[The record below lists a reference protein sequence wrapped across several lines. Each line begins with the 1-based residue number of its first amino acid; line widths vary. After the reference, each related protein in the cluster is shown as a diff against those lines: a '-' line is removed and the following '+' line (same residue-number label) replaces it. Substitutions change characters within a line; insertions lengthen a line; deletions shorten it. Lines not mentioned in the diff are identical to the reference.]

1 MATDILQDL
10 GPIFLGSRLKRLGE
24 RLQVGAAR
32 ILADAGLDV
41 QPTHMP
47 LLAALEHAPLTIGQL
62 VQSVG
67 ASQPGVTRG
76 IAQLVDLGLV
86 QTAPGSDQRQRTIS
100 LTPAGTAAMA
110 RARLLVWPRI
120 EAAVEILCGGET
132 AALLARITAVEA
144 ALAATPLDVL
154 GAQANPQT
162 LFIHEYTDDL
172 ATTFRDINAEWIT
185 AMFRLEDTDR
195 AVLDHPRAK
204 IVDPGGTILFV
215 EARGLGIVGTCA
227 LQKTGDSRFELTK
240 MGVRESARGLKAGE
254 FLLTAM
260 IARAQAMGADPLYLL
275 TSRKCAAAIHLYEK
289 LGFHHDAEIMR
300 DYGARY
306 ARCDVAMR
314 YAPDSAAA

>member
-1 MATDILQDL
+1 MTPDTLQDL
-10 GPIFLGSRLKRLGE
+10 GPVFLGSRLKRLGE
-24 RLQVGAAR
+24 RLQAGAAR
-32 ILADAGLDV
+32 ILADAGLAV

-62 VQSVG
+62 VHAVG

-76 IAQLVDLGLV
+76 VAQLVELDLV
-86 QTAPGSDQRQRTIS
+86 RTETGSDQRQRTIS
-100 LTPAGTAAMA
+100 LTPAGDAVMA
-110 RARLLVWPRI
+110 RARLLVWPRV
-120 EAAVEILCGGET
+120 EDAVDILCGGET
-132 AALLARITAVEA
+132 EAFLAQITAVEA
-144 ALAATPLDVL
+144 ALAATPLDFL
-154 GAQANPQT
+154 AARANPQT
-162 LFIHEYTDDL
+162 LTIRDYSDDL

-185 AMFRLEDTDR
+185 AMFHLEDTDR
-195 AVLDHPRAK
+195 AVLDNPRAK

-227 LQKTGDSRFELTK
+227 LQKTGDSSFELTK

-260 IARAQAMGADPLYLL
+260 IARAQTLSADPLYLL
-275 TSRKCAAAIHLYEK
+275 TSTKCAAAVHLYEK
-289 LGFHHDAEIMR
+289 LGFRHDAEIMR

-314 YAPDSAAA
+314 YAPDA